1 MFELYYIQSHVFKH
15 SLVDPMIDLDLM
27 IDLIIDLENRLTS
40 CQLSELLAETYKIF
54 LLQAEDRQGK

>member
-40 CQLSELLAETYKIF
+40 CQLAELLAETQF
-54 LLQAEDRQGK
+54 FPLQAEDRQGK